1 VTPPPESEI
10 GTGESD
16 SSVRNLRDQVAQLES
31 ALLAQQRLLEECRER
46 KELFEHA
53 AEERLRVIE
62 HGDQLLRSRAETIS
76 ALQQETRQLRLQ
88 VDRLEQDLAVSV
100 ARHREERNRVQRAYG
115 EAGRGMAELA
125 ARERALVREI
135 LELRTE
141 GLLHSII
148 RRLRSILS

>member
-10 GTGESD
+10 RTGDSD
-16 SSVRNLRDQVAQLES
+16 SCVRHLKDQVAQLES
-31 ALLAQQRLLEECRER
+31 ALLAHQALLVECQQRQAF
-46 KELFEHA
+46 FEHA

-76 ALQQETRQLRLQ
+76 ALQEETRQLRLQ
-88 VDRLEQDLAVSV
+88 VDRVVQELAVSV
-100 ARHREERNRVQRAYG
+100 ARHREERNRVQRAYS

-135 LELRTE
+135 LELRSE

-148 RRLRSILS
+148 RRFRSILS